1 MSNVVET
8 APAVAI
14 FPVRH
19 HSPAASLHVQ
29 ALIARRKPKIILIEG
44 PSDAT
49 DLIPLLLADGTEP
62 PVAVLCYFQAS
73 GDANQETEERSG
85 PSSLVSPFCAYS
97 PEYVAMRA
105 GQKIG
110 SVLRFCDI
118 PAGAMLEWRSQDL
131 VPRASVDEAAA
142 HQHLEP
148 TLETQLAA
156 LAAHF
161 ERRDSNEFWDTY
173 LEMSARALN
182 DAAGFTTQ

>member
-44 PSDAT
+44 PSAAT

-73 GDANQETEERSG
+73 GARKTSCPEPPPTRLQAKRQPATMLLRTSTLSRRLKRSL
-85 PSSLVSPFCAYS
+85 PRSLPISS
-97 PEYVAMRA
+97 
-105 GQKIG
+105 
-110 SVLRFCDI
+110 
-118 PAGAMLEWRSQDL
+118 GATLTNFGI
-131 VPRASVDEAAA
+131 
-142 HQHLEP
+142 P
-148 TLETQLAA
+148 TL
-156 LAAHF
+156 
-161 ERRDSNEFWDTY
+161 R
-173 LEMSARALN
+173 
-182 DAAGFTTQ
+182 